1 MLEKLRISIARQICW
16 SISNQDKVIE
26 AYEISDEIIKLLED
40 NAVEPDENECIVKI
54 DGYKFEDFI
63 KKIEDI
69 SYEKDVI
76 LVAPSHLRQVV
87 FALVSQLYMDIPT
100 ISYEEI
106 APEFELKITGKI

>member
-1 MLEKLRISIARQICW
+1 ME
-16 SISNQDKVIE
+16 E
-26 AYEISDEIIKLLED
+26 

-63 KKIEDI
+63 KKIEEL

-76 LVAPSHLRQVV
+76 LVSPSHLRQVI
-87 FALVSQLYMDIPT
+87 FALVSQLFMDIPV

-106 APEFELKITGKI
+106 APEFELKVLGKI